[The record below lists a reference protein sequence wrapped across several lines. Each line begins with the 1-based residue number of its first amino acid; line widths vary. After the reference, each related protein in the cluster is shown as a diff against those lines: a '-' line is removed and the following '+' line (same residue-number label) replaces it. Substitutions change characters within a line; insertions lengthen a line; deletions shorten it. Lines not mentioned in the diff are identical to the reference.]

1 MNLGPM
7 TKHTTKLNPLAK
19 QKNEF
24 TTLKKHTF
32 TCNERTSKDFK
43 NRNKGLQFDLRF
55 TSKHQIKTLAQILIT
70 LTKQFQSIQI

>member
-1 MNLGPM
+1 MNMGPM

-24 TTLKKHTF
+24 TTLKKHTL

-43 NRNKGLQFDLRF
+43 NRNKGFQFDLKF
-55 TSKHQIKTLAQILIT
+55 TSKYQIKMLVQILIMF
-70 LTKQFQSIQI
+70 TKQFQPIQI

>member
-24 TTLKKHTF
+24 TTLKKHTL
-32 TCNERTSKDFK
+32 TCNERTSK
-43 NRNKGLQFDLRF
+43 
-55 TSKHQIKTLAQILIT
+55 TSKIETKDYSLI
-70 LTKQFQSIQI
+70 